1 MIRSAEMKKLMCF
14 VLLVCFAVVLVA
26 CGHEG
31 ANEFKDFDSTLTDVK
46 QKEKEFNKVMDSIDL
61 ENINDLSKTDM
72 TDKNKKEF
80 NQLQNNLN
88 SKLTPKLEAY
98 EKSTKHL
105 PANSEE
111 TKELKSKYLA
121 SVKKK
126 KAAIDE
132 VKTFVDLYNQAVK
145 ANEDILDYTKLFEKN
160 RSEVEENMKKAN
172 NAGESVKG
180 FKEKLEQNNKDLKN
194 TAEKESNS
202 TNAKSEKQIIETQ
215 IMPLIKKQI
224 KDLNKAEITDGY
236 VNDARKNTIE
246 MYYSLQNYYETREE
260 TIEIGEAIAKID
272 INKLPKESEDLKH
285 YDKDFNKR
293 YAELKEKYQ

>member
-1 MIRSAEMKKLMCF
+1 A
-14 VLLVCFAVVLVA
+14 
-26 CGHEG
+26 
-31 ANEFKDFDSTLTDVK
+31 
-46 QKEKEFNKVMDSIDL
+46 FNKVMDSIDL

-126 KAAIDE
+126 KAAIEE

-194 TAEKESNS
+194 TAEKETNS
-202 TNAKSEKQIIETQ
+202 TNAKSEKQVIETQ
-215 IMPLIKKQI
+215 IIDRKSTR
-224 KDLNKAEITDGY
+224 LNSSH
-236 VNDARKNTIE
+236 VSN
-246 MYYSLQNYYETREE
+246 S
-260 TIEIGEAIAKID
+260 
-272 INKLPKESEDLKH
+272 
-285 YDKDFNKR
+285 
-293 YAELKEKYQ
+293 YAVFC

>member
-1 MIRSAEMKKLMCF
+1 MKKLMCF

-126 KAAIDE
+126 KAVIEE

-202 TNAKSEKQIIETQ
+202 TNAKSEKQVIETQ

>member
-1 MIRSAEMKKLMCF
+1 MKKLMCF

-126 KAAIDE
+126 KAAIEE

-202 TNAKSEKQIIETQ
+202 TNTKSEKQVIETQ

>member
-1 MIRSAEMKKLMCF
+1 MKKLMCF

>member
-1 MIRSAEMKKLMCF
+1 MKKLMCF
-14 VLLVCFAVVLVA
+14 VLLVCFAVVIVA

-31 ANEFKDFDSTLTDVK
+31 ANEFKDFDSTLNDVK
-46 QKEKEFNKVMDSIDL
+46 QKEKAFNKEMDSIDL

-126 KAAIDE
+126 KAAIEE

-202 TNAKSEKQIIETQ
+202 TNTKSEKQVIETQ

>member
-1 MIRSAEMKKLMCF
+1 MKKLMCF
-14 VLLVCFAVVLVA
+14 VLLVCFAVVIVA

-126 KAAIDE
+126 KAAIEE

-202 TNAKSEKQIIETQ
+202 TNTKSEKQVIETQ

>member
-1 MIRSAEMKKLMCF
+1 MKKLMCF

-126 KAAIDE
+126 KAAIEE

-172 NAGESVKG
+172 NTGESVKG

-202 TNAKSEKQIIETQ
+202 TNAKSEKQVIETQ

-285 YDKDFNKR
+285 YDKEFNKR

>member
-1 MIRSAEMKKLMCF
+1 MKKLMCF
-14 VLLVCFAVVLVA
+14 VLLVCFTVVLVA

-111 TKELKSKYLA
+111 IKELKSKYLA

-126 KAAIDE
+126 KAAIEE

-202 TNAKSEKQIIETQ
+202 TNAKSEKQVIETQ

>member
-1 MIRSAEMKKLMCF
+1 MKKLMCF

-31 ANEFKDFDSTLTDVK
+31 ANEFKDFDSTLNDVK

-126 KAAIDE
+126 KAAIEE

-202 TNAKSEKQIIETQ
+202 TNAKSEKQVIETQ

>member
-72 TDKNKKEF
+72 TDKNKKE
-80 NQLQNNLN
+80 LN

-224 KDLNKAEITDGY
+224 KDLNKAEITD
-236 VNDARKNTIE
+236 
-246 MYYSLQNYYETREE
+246 
-260 TIEIGEAIAKID
+260 
-272 INKLPKESEDLKH
+272 
-285 YDKDFNKR
+285 
-293 YAELKEKYQ
+293 

>member
-1 MIRSAEMKKLMCF
+1 MKKLMCF

-126 KAAIDE
+126 KAAIEE

-145 ANEDILDYTKLFEKN
+145 ANEDILDYTKLFERN

-202 TNAKSEKQIIETQ
+202 TNAKSEKQVIETQ

-285 YDKDFNKR
+285 YDKEFNKR

>member
-1 MIRSAEMKKLMCF
+1 MKKLMCF

-126 KAAIDE
+126 KAAIEE

-202 TNAKSEKQIIETQ
+202 TNAKSEKQVIETQ

-224 KDLNKAEITDGY
+224 KDLNKSEITDGY

-285 YDKDFNKR
+285 YDKEFNKR

>member
-1 MIRSAEMKKLMCF
+1 MKKLMCF

-126 KAAIDE
+126 KAAIEE

-194 TAEKESNS
+194 TAEKETNS
-202 TNAKSEKQIIETQ
+202 TNAKSEKQVIETQ

>member
-1 MIRSAEMKKLMCF
+1 MKKLMCF

-111 TKELKSKYLA
+111 IKELKSKYLA

-126 KAAIDE
+126 KAAIEE

-202 TNAKSEKQIIETQ
+202 TNAKSEKQVIETQ

>member
-1 MIRSAEMKKLMCF
+1 MKKLMCF

-126 KAAIDE
+126 KAVIEE
-132 VKTFVDLYNQAVK
+132 VKTFVNLYNQAVK

-202 TNAKSEKQIIETQ
+202 TNAKSEKQVIETQ

>member
-1 MIRSAEMKKLMCF
+1 MKKLMCF

-126 KAAIDE
+126 KAAIEE

-202 TNAKSEKQIIETQ
+202 TNAKSEKQVIETQ

-260 TIEIGEAIAKID
+260 TIEFGEAIAKID

-285 YDKDFNKR
+285 YDKEFNKR

>member
-1 MIRSAEMKKLMCF
+1 MKKLMCF
-14 VLLVCFAVVLVA
+14 VLLVCFTVVLVA

-126 KAAIDE
+126 KAAIEE

-202 TNAKSEKQIIETQ
+202 TNAKSEKQVIETQ

>member
-1 MIRSAEMKKLMCF
+1 MKKLMCF

-126 KAAIDE
+126 KAAIEE
-132 VKTFVDLYNQAVK
+132 VKTFVDLYNQSVK

-202 TNAKSEKQIIETQ
+202 TNAKSEKQVIETQ

-285 YDKDFNKR
+285 YDKEFNKR

>member
-1 MIRSAEMKKLMCF
+1 MKKLMCF

-126 KAAIDE
+126 KAAIEE

-202 TNAKSEKQIIETQ
+202 TNAKSEKQVIETQ

-285 YDKDFNKR
+285 YDKEFNKR

>member
-1 MIRSAEMKKLMCF
+1 MKKLMCF

-126 KAAIDE
+126 KAAIEE

-202 TNAKSEKQIIETQ
+202 TNAKSEKQVIETQ

-285 YDKDFNKR
+285 YDKEFNKR
-293 YAELKEKYQ
+293 YAELK

>member
-1 MIRSAEMKKLMCF
+1 MKKLMCF

-61 ENINDLSKTDM
+61 ENINDLSKKDM

-98 EKSTKHL
+98 EKSTKYL

-126 KAAIDE
+126 KAAIEE

-202 TNAKSEKQIIETQ
+202 TNAKSEKQVIETQ

-285 YDKDFNKR
+285 YDKEFNKR

>member
-1 MIRSAEMKKLMCF
+1 MKKLMCF

-126 KAAIDE
+126 KAAIEE

-202 TNAKSEKQIIETQ
+202 TNAKSEKQVIETQ

-272 INKLPKESEDLKH
+272 INKLPKQSEDLKH
-285 YDKDFNKR
+285 YDKEFNKR

>member
-1 MIRSAEMKKLMCF
+1 MKKLMCF

-194 TAEKESNS
+194 TAEKETNS
-202 TNAKSEKQIIETQ
+202 TNAKSEKQVIETQ

>member
-1 MIRSAEMKKLMCF
+1 MKKLMCF
-14 VLLVCFAVVLVA
+14 VLLVCFTVVLVA

-126 KAAIDE
+126 KATIEE

-202 TNAKSEKQIIETQ
+202 TNAKSEKQVIETQ

>member
-1 MIRSAEMKKLMCF
+1 MKKLMCF

-61 ENINDLSKTDM
+61 ENINDLSKKDM

-126 KAAIDE
+126 KAAIEE

-202 TNAKSEKQIIETQ
+202 TNAKSEKQVIETQ

-285 YDKDFNKR
+285 YDKEFNKR